1 MSVVVKFFAILLY
14 QNNIVVLSYI
24 PNSTLYQYF
33 LNSYVAWIKFLAH
46 RNFRHN
52 FNVFFFRE
60 LPLFY
65 LIHFHSF
72 CSVNINI

>member
-52 FNVFFFRE
+52 FNVFFFFFLE
-60 LPLFY
+60 NY
-65 LIHFHSF
+65 L
-72 CSVNINI
+72 CSI

>member
-52 FNVFFFRE
+52 FNVFLRE